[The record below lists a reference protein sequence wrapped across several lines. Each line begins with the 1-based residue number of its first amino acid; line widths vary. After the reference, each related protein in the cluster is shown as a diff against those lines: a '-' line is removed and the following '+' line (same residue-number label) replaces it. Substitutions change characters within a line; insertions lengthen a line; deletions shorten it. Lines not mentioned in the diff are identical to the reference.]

1 MAPFLGDGAQNSKPR
16 LSSIRLYFLLF
27 GFVPVSS
34 ISANLWQWMPLHI
47 AAKYVVLPLALLSV
61 LLGLSFQNCGRL
73 ALAGLGAGIV
83 ATAGYDLSR
92 LAFVQMGLW
101 EDFIPQLGRLA
112 WNDPQAHWS
121 WGYLWR
127 FLGNGGAMGVAFA
140 MLPCRGVRAGTIY
153 GVLVCMGLFITQIL
167 CSTEA
172 LFPMT
177 VPNMLMAL
185 IGHLEYG
192 AILGKLSKRW
202 DPRKTHFS

>member
-1 MAPFLGDGAQNSKPR
+1 MAPVLRDEAQISKPG
-16 LSSIRLYFLLF
+16 LSSIRLYFLVF

-34 ISANLWQWMPLHI
+34 ISANLWEFVPLHI
-47 AAKYVVLPLALLSV
+47 TAKYVVLPLAFVSV
-61 LLGLSFQNCGRL
+61 LLGLSFRTWGRL
-73 ALAGLGAGIV
+73 ALVGLGAGIV
-83 ATAGYDLSR
+83 ATAGYDVSR
-92 LAFVQMGLW
+92 LAFVHLGLW
-101 EDFIPQLGRLA
+101 EDFIPNLGRLA

-153 GVLVCMGLFITQIL
+153 GVMICMGLFTTQML

-177 VPNMLMAL
+177 IPNMLMAL
-185 IGHLEYG
+185 IGHIEYG
-192 AILGKLSKRW
+192 AILGKLLHRW
-202 DPRKTHFS
+202 DPSGGRI